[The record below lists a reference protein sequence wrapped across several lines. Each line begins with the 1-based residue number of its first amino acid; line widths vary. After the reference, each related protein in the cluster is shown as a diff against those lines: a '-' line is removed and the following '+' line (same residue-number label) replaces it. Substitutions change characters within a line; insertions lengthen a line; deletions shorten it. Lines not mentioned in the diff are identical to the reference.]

1 MSILTIMWVMRRHE
15 PAYGVLAAAM
25 ALGVAQAF
33 LPTAVEQS
41 QYSRLNGILI
51 ASAPIESGFVL
62 AFALLLFGWKWPRYG
77 LLIFA
82 PGLLL
87 VAVGLVGDQTLIRE
101 SFLFLGVPTVG
112 LYLALLALIVAQ
124 SVLKRQ
130 DVASFIFGC
139 AVTIVLTC
147 WIHDP
152 LSVLEIALD
161 RRIFVTR
168 LSYSAMLVAIGA
180 GLTWRFARA
189 LNQVDGF
196 AGRMVILVREAED
209 KLKASFAREEE
220 RRRADRRGGPG
231 GAEGSPSRYRFDG
244 RHRRRSNACARI
256 VARACHGAAA
266 SA

>member
-1 MSILTIMWVMRRHE
+1 
-15 PAYGVLAAAM
+15 
-25 ALGVAQAF
+25 
-33 LPTAVEQS
+33 VEQS

-82 PGLLL
+82 PACCSSRSAGRRSDADSRILSIPWR
-87 VAVGLVGDQTLIRE
+87 ADGC
-101 SFLFLGVPTVG
+101 

-147 WIHDP
+147 WIHDL
-152 LSVLEIALD
+152 LSVLQIAPTGASSS
-161 RRIFVTR
+161 RVCPIRPCWSR
-168 LSYSAMLVAIGA
+168 SAPADLAICP
-180 GLTWRFARA
+180 RA
-189 LNQVDGF
+189 HQVDGF

-209 KLKASFAREEE
+209 KLKPAS
-220 RRRADRRGGPG
+220 PG
-231 GAEGSPSRYRFDG
+231 
-244 RHRRRSNACARI
+244 RRS
-256 VARACHGAAA
+256 ARAPRRSRW
-266 SA
+266 SARD